1 MGVNSLT
8 RWGFLAA
15 ALLLVFEVRATLIQV
30 DIDTG
35 ASGLNIAGQNWDLA
49 FDLTDGGN
57 TVTNSVT
64 ISGFTGATLTGAA
77 GYPMVSGNV
86 TGTLPGNVTL
96 VDTAFSEYLDNAN
109 LGTLLSFVLNI
120 TGNAPEQGAFPDAF
134 ALFLV
139 DPIDPT
145 TTFPTSDPTG
155 ANALFQ
161 YTIGNDNQPE
171 LFCPVTVPGCITV
184 TPVVVAVPEPAAIA
198 LVLAALLALTAA
210 RSRARKSSPTRSRAA

>member
-1 MGVNSLT
+1 MGTHSLT

-15 ALLLVFEVRATLIQV
+15 ALLVVFEVRAAAIRI
-30 DIDTG
+30 DIDTDVL
-35 ASGLNIAGQNWDLA
+35 GLNGTNWDLA

-57 TVTNSVT
+57 TVANSVT

-120 TGNAPEQGAFPDAF
+120 SDNAPDQGTFPDAF

-139 DPIDPT
+139 DPTDPT
-145 TTFPTSDPTG
+145 TTFATSDPTG

-161 YTIGNDNQPE
+161 YSIGNDNQPE
-171 LFCPVTVPGCITV
+171 LFCPITVPDCITV
-184 TPVVVAVPEPAAIA
+184 TPVVVAVPEPGAIA
-198 LVLAALLALTAA
+198 LLLAALLALTVM
-210 RSRARKSSPTRSRAA
+210 RSRAERPRPVKSPRR